1 MEIPKA
7 TAIVLAG
14 RRRLMPEELAI
25 SHGVSDKCLVPV
37 GGRPLIEHVLETLAS
52 SPLIARII
60 ISVNDPAILSSLPVC
75 ASLMASGQV
84 TAMVASGNIADSV
97 LAAAEGWKAPFLI
110 TTADNV
116 MLTSEAIENMVGTA
130 ATLQADAA
138 VAFARKGD
146 ILSAHPDGQ
155 RRFYE
160 FADDGYSN
168 CNCYWIGG
176 AGALKAAEIF
186 RSGGQF
192 AKNPMRIAN
201 SFGIWNLIRFRMGW
215 GSLSQSFDRLSRRM
229 QLRLVPVIFTDG
241 SLAIDVD
248 NERTHRVVSE
258 LLELRSATI
267 PDKPRV
273 SA

>member
-1 MEIPKA
+1 MEMPKA

-14 RRRLMPEELAI
+14 RRRSTPEDLAV

-60 ISVNDPAILSSLPVC
+60 ISVNDPEILSPLPVC

-84 TAMVASGNIADSV
+84 TAIAASGNIADSV
-97 LAAAEGWKAPFLI
+97 LAATAGRQAPFLI

-116 MLTSEAIENMVGTA
+116 LLTREAIETMVATA
-130 ATLQADAA
+130 AGSRADAA

-146 ILSAHPDGQ
+146 IRSAHPDGQ

-176 AGALKAAEIF
+176 ADALNAAEIF

-192 AKNPMRIAN
+192 AKNPMRIAHA
-201 SFGIWNLIRFRMGW
+201 FGLWNLVRFRMGW
-215 GSLSQSFDRLSRRM
+215 GSLSQSFERLSRHMRM
-229 QLRLVPVIFTDG
+229 RLVPVIFEDG

-258 LLELRSATI
+258 LLERRKLDAAAHSHA
-267 PDKPRV
+267 V
-273 SA
+273 